1 MASVCWTPSLSH
13 PALKHPVVAKD
24 FVTVDGQHFVKVAKS
39 DCKLT
44 RLLLC
49 KTAGGFDLRYTTVL
63 EDLIDRRN
71 KYTPAD
77 EKIEDM
83 GIELDPER
91 RKRRRIVISTITV
104 PIDVIVGS
112 PLTSMVMLSGKKSE
126 ALWIRLEPSYFDY
139 LIAAVTIQTAEG
151 LKRRSH
157 PRESVPPTERVE
169 IAQAGICYSH
179 AKNAFRAYRK
189 VDSKTTTKFFRVGVS
204 DMDGTMR
211 QAGAW
216 VDDSEDQA
224 AVCEVADES
233 DSADGEPSTIGVC
246 QEACEEVA
254 SDSDGAEEDLGI

>member
-24 FVTVDGQHFVKVAKS
+24 FATVDGQHFVKVAKS

-49 KTAGGFDLRYTTVL
+49 KSPVGLDLRYTTVL
-63 EDLIDRRN
+63 EDLVDRRN
-71 KYTPAD
+71 KHTTAD
-77 EKIEDM
+77 EVEDM
-83 GIELDPER
+83 GIESAP
-91 RKRRRIVISTITV
+91 KRRRAQRILISTAEV
-104 PIDVIVGS
+104 PIDGIVGS

-126 ALWIRLEPSYFDY
+126 ALWIKLEPSYFDY
-139 LIAAVTIQTAEG
+139 LIAAVTIQTADG
-151 LKRRSH
+151 FKRRSH

-169 IAQAGICYSH
+169 VAQAGICYSH
-179 AKNAFRAYRK
+179 TKKAFCAYRK
-189 VDSKTTTKFFRVGVS
+189 VDSKTTTKFFRVGES

-211 QAGAW
+211 QAMGAW

-254 SDSDGAEEDLGI
+254 SDSDCVEEDLGI